1 MRQYRTDYR
10 LWAVVS
16 VPFFVA
22 LGFFNP
28 TGEAGD
34 TSLWFH
40 LRKLASGDHRNTGG
54 LVVGIVV
61 QALIL
66 AVPAAVAGWLAHAVA
81 VLCGVRLSGRADP
94 DQAADYGDA
103 PPPPTG

>member
-1 MRQYRTDYR
+1 MRRYRTDYR

-34 TSLWFH
+34 TSLWSH
-40 LRKLASGDHRNTGG
+40 LRRLATGDHRNTGG

-61 QALIL
+61 QSLIL
-66 AVPAAVAGWLAHAVA
+66 AVPASVAGWLIHAVA
-81 VLCGVRLSGRADP
+81 VLCGVRLSHPPPA
-94 DQAADYGDA
+94 DQADNYDDA
-103 PPPPTG
+103 PPSPD

>member
-10 LWAVVS
+10 LWAVAS

-22 LGFFNP
+22 LRFFNP

-40 LRKLASGDHRNTGG
+40 LRKSASGDHHNAGG
-54 LVVGIVV
+54 LVVGIVA
-61 QALIL
+61 QSLIL
-66 AVPAAVAGWLAHAVA
+66 AVPASGAGWLAHAVA
-81 VLCGVRLSGRADP
+81 VLCGVRLSRASPP
-94 DQAADYGDA
+94 DQADDYDDA
-103 PPPPTG
+103 PPSPG